1 MLKLEELATE
11 KINPAT
17 RHIDTMT
24 TLEMVSVINQEDV
37 KVATA
42 VGRELPAIAKAID
55 IITERLKRGGR
66 LFYAGA
72 GTSGRLGVLDAS
84 ECPPTFGTKPELV
97 QGLIAGGRDA
107 MFVAK
112 EGAEDSEQL
121 AADNLSAAGLNEK
134 DALVALAASGRTPYS
149 IGALKYARARGAAAI
164 ALVCSPNSP
173 MSREAVLT
181 ICPLPGPEVITGST
195 RLKAGTAQKLVLNML
210 STGVMIKLGKVYGNL
225 MVDVQATN
233 KKLAERSKRIVMEA
247 TGCSRAEAEAAL
259 DSTEGSAKL
268 AIFLL
273 LSGLDVQT
281 AKQKLKAADGYVAKA
296 LMDCT
301 KASPVHN

>member
-24 TLEMVSVINQEDV
+24 TLEMVTVINSEDAR
-37 KVATA
+37 VAPA

-55 IITERLKRGGR
+55 IITERLKEDGR

-84 ECPPTFGTKPELV
+84 ECPPTFGTEPELV
-97 QGLIAGGRDA
+97 QGLIAGGKEA
-107 MFVAK
+107 MFVAQ
-112 EGAEDSEQL
+112 EGAEDDRQL
-121 AADNLSAAGLNEK
+121 AADDLTAAGLTAR
-134 DALVALAASGRTPYS
+134 DVVVSLAASGRTPYS
-149 IGALKYARARGAAAI
+149 IGAIRSARLTGAYSIAI
-164 ALVCSPNSP
+164 VCSPDSP
-173 MSREAVLT
+173 MSREAELT

-233 KKLAERSKRIVMEA
+233 KKLAERSRRIVMEA
-247 TGCSRAEAEAAL
+247 TGCSREEAEAAL
-259 DSTEGSAKL
+259 SRTEGQAKL
-268 AIFLL
+268 AVFLL

-281 AKQKLKAADGYVAKA
+281 ARQRLAAADGYVARA
-296 LMDCT
+296 LRNCT
-301 KASPVHN
+301 EACLHS

>member
-55 IITERLKRGGR
+55 IITDRLKRGGR

-97 QGLIAGGRDA
+97 QGLIVGGRDA

-121 AADNLSAAGLNEK
+121 AADNLSAVGLNEK

-173 MSREAVLT
+173 MSREADLT

-210 STGVMIKLGKVYGNL
+210 STGIMIKLGKVYGNL
-225 MVDVQATN
+225 MVDVQTTN
-233 KKLAERSKRIVMEA
+233 QKLAERSKRIVMEA

-281 AKQKLKAADGYVAKA
+281 AKQKLQAADGYVAKA

>member
-55 IITERLKRGGR
+55 IITDRLKRGGR

-121 AADNLSAAGLNEK
+121 AADNLSAVGLNEK

-149 IGALKYARARGAAAI
+149 IGALKYARAKGAAAI

-173 MSREAVLT
+173 MSKEAILT

-210 STGVMIKLGKVYGNL
+210 STGIMIKLGKVYGNL

-233 KKLAERSKRIVMEA
+233 QKLAERSKLIVMKA

-268 AIFLL
+268 AIFLR

>member
-24 TLEMVSVINQEDV
+24 TLEMVAVINREDA
-37 KVATA
+37 KVAPA

-55 IITERLKRGGR
+55 LITDRLKRGGR

-84 ECPPTFGTKPELV
+84 ECPPTFGTAPELV
-97 QGLIAGGRDA
+97 QGLIAGGKAA

-112 EGAEDSEQL
+112 EGAEDDQQL
-121 AADNLSAAGLNEK
+121 AADDLAAAGLTEK

-149 IGALKYARARGAAAI
+149 IGALKYARAKGAAAI
-164 ALVCSPNSP
+164 ALVCSPDSP
-173 MSREAVLT
+173 MSREAGLT

-233 KKLAERSKRIVMEA
+233 QKLAERSRRIVMEA
-247 TGCSRAEAEAAL
+247 TGCSREEAEAAL
-259 DSTEGSAKL
+259 SRTEGQAKL
-268 AIFLL
+268 AVFLL

-281 AKQKLKAADGYVAKA
+281 ARQKLDAADGYVARA
-296 LMDCT
+296 LRNCRE
-301 KASPVHN
+301 A